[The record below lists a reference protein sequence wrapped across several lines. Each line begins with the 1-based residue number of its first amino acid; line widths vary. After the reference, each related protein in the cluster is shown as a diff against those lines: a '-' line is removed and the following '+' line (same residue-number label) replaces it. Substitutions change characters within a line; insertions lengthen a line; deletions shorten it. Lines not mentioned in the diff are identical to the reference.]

1 MAAIL
6 FFFSF
11 GGGALGEDIP
21 LTYLKK
27 RIQIVDENVL

>member
-6 FFFSF
+6 FFSF
-11 GGGALGEDIP
+11 GGGALGVDIP

-27 RIQIVDENVL
+27 CIQLVDENVL